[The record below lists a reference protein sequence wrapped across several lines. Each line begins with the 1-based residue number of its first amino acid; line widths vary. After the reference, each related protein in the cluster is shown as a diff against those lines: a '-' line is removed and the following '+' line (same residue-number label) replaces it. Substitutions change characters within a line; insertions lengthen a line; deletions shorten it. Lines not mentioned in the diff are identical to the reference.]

1 MRPKID
7 LKAALAAAV
16 EQPSADLTL
25 AELVRGFAA
34 SVIGEHD
41 LRLRKWLDA
50 LGDRSAWSIS
60 AEELDICADALR
72 RSGLKPAS
80 VNRDLSS
87 LGSAYRWAK
96 AKRLTPRGFRS
107 PTLGCQ
113 RMPEDIRRVEITPE
127 QLAALKARALTVRD
141 RRFGAFV
148 CILADSGARKSE
160 VLERRWRDVDLNACT
175 IECATTKT
183 GIPRVLHFQPD
194 TAELI
199 KRVWRSRPEDE
210 LMFQGR
216 VPGHVNSYRTTWQAV
231 CKEIGLP
238 DLHMHDL
245 RHAAAAD
252 LLRSGVTLAVAAQ
265 VLGHSP
271 QVLHRRYGHLE
282 VAALRAAQEQR
293 WRAAA

>member
-1 MRPKID
+1 MRQKVD
-7 LKAALAAAV
+7 LKAALAAASH
-16 EQPSADLTL
+16 QPSADLTL

-41 LRLRKWLDA
+41 LRLRKWVEA
-50 LGDRSAWSIS
+50 LGDKSAWAITS
-60 AEELDICADALR
+60 EELDICAEALR
-72 RSGLKPAS
+72 KSGLKPS
-80 VNRDLSS
+80 TVNRDLSS
-87 LGSAYRWAK
+87 LGSAYRWAR

-107 PTLGCQ
+107 PTLGVQ
-113 RMPEDIRRVEITPE
+113 RMSEDIRRVEITPE

-148 CILADSGARKSE
+148 HLLADTGARKSE
-160 VLERRWRDVDLNACT
+160 LLERRWRDVDLEAGT
-175 IECATTKT
+175 ITCETTKT
-183 GIPRVLHFQPD
+183 GIPRVLHMRPE
-194 TAELI
+194 TAEMV
-199 KRVWRSRPEDE
+199 KRVWRSRPDNE

-216 VPGHVNSYRTTWQAV
+216 TPGLPISFRTTWLAV
-231 CKEIGLP
+231 CQDIGLP

-282 VAALRAAQEQR
+282 IGALRAAQEQR
-293 WRAAA
+293 WKAAA